1 MPWLI
6 FFLTGVAI
14 IAAAIKLAEYG
25 DAIAYRTGLGQLF
38 IGALL
43 LAGATSAPE
52 LLTMISSI
60 RQGHINL
67 TAGDLFGSSMFNMLL
82 LGVLD
87 IAFYKTRILRRVA
100 LRHALTASLGIL
112 LTGLAVFFIL
122 ADIKWMIGW
131 INVDSLV
138 MIAIYIV
145 GVWLLRSNPVT
156 GEPQA
161 ALPEE
166 APREIPSL
174 RLAIIGFI
182 AATVALIL
190 VVPWMVRS
198 ASQIAEQSGLGD
210 GFVGMLLI
218 ATVTSLPE
226 LVSVISA
233 VRLKAYDIAVGNLF
247 GSNVFNMFALAMADV
262 FYTEGNFFEAINP
275 AFALAG
281 LLAML
286 LTILGLIGNLAQVE
300 RRIWI
305 VEVDAF
311 LLILGYGLGMLL
323 LFLRGVG
330 GV

>member
-1 MPWLI
+1 MAWLA
-6 FFLTGVAI
+6 FCLSAAVI

-52 LLTMISSI
+52 MLTMISSI
-60 RQGHINL
+60 RQGHIDL

-87 IAFYKTRILRRVA
+87 IAFHQTRILRRVA
-100 LRHALTASLGIL
+100 LRHALTASLGTL
-112 LTGLAVFFIL
+112 LTGMAVFFIL
-122 ADIKWMIGW
+122 ADVQWMIGW

-138 MIAIYIV
+138 MIVAYVV
-145 GVWLLRSNPVT
+145 GVWLLRNNPVT
-156 GEPQA
+156 GA
-161 ALPEE
+161 APEE
-166 APREIPSL
+166 EARGIPSL
-174 RLAIIGFI
+174 RRAIVGFV
-182 AATVALIL
+182 AATAVLVL

-226 LVSVISA
+226 LVAIISA
-233 VRLKAYDIAVGNLF
+233 VRLRAYDIAVGNLF
-247 GSNVFNMFALAMADV
+247 GSNVFNMFALATADIV
-262 FYTEGNFFEAINP
+262 YTGGNFFDAINP

-286 LTILGLIGNLAQVE
+286 LTTLGLIGNLAQVE

-305 VEVDAF
+305 VEVDAL
-311 LLILGYGLGMLL
+311 LLILGYGLGMFILY
-323 LFLRGVG
+323 LRGVG
-330 GV
+330 GA

>member
-161 ALPEE
+161 VLSEE

>member
-6 FFLTGVAI
+6 FFLTGVVI

-43 LAGATSAPE
+43 IAGATSAPE

-87 IAFYKTRILRRVA
+87 IAFHKTRILRRVA
-100 LRHALTASLGIL
+100 LRHALTASLGTL

-156 GEPQA
+156 G
-161 ALPEE
+161 LPEPAVKE
-166 APREIPSL
+166 EELRKVPSL
-174 RLAIIGFI
+174 RGAIIGFV
-182 AATVALIL
+182 AATAVLIL

-262 FYTEGNFFEAINP
+262 IYTDGNFFEAINP

-311 LLILGYGLGMLL
+311 LLILGYALGMLL
-323 LFLRGVG
+323 LYLRGVG

>member
-182 AATVALIL
+182 AATMALIL

>member
-6 FFLTGVAI
+6 FSLTGVLI

-60 RQGHINL
+60 RQGHLNL

-87 IAFYKTRILRRVA
+87 IAFHKTRILRRVA
-100 LRHALTASLGIL
+100 LRHALTASLGTL

-138 MIAIYIV
+138 MIAIYII
-145 GVWLLRSNPVT
+145 GVWLLRTNPVT
-156 GEPQA
+156 GEPKA
-161 ALPEE
+161 ATLDET
-166 APREIPSL
+166 PRSIPTL
-174 RLAIIGFI
+174 RRAIIGFV
-182 AATVALIL
+182 AATAVLML

-198 ASQIAEQSGLGD
+198 AAQIAEQSGLGD

-226 LVSVISA
+226 LVAVISA
-233 VRLKAYDIAVGNLF
+233 MRLKAYDIAVGNLF
-247 GSNVFNMFALAMADV
+247 GSNVFNMFALALADV
-262 FYTEGNFFEAINP
+262 FYIEGNFFEAINP

-305 VEVDAF
+305 VEIDAF
-311 LLILGYGLGMLL
+311 LLILGYALGMLL
-323 LFLRGVG
+323 LYLRGVG

>member
-6 FFLTGVAI
+6 FFLTGVVI

-100 LRHALTASLGIL
+100 LRHALTASLGTL

-156 GEPQA
+156 G
-161 ALPEE
+161 LPEPAVKE
-166 APREIPSL
+166 EELRKVPSL
-174 RLAIIGFI
+174 RGAIIGFV
-182 AATVALIL
+182 AATAVLIL

-262 FYTEGNFFEAINP
+262 IYTDGNFFEAINP

-311 LLILGYGLGMLL
+311 LLILGYALGMLL
-323 LFLRGVG
+323 LYLRGVG

>member
-1 MPWLI
+1 MAWLI
-6 FFLTGVAI
+6 FCLSAAVI

-60 RQGHINL
+60 RQGHIDL
-67 TAGDLFGSSMFNMLL
+67 TAGDLFGSSMLNMLL

-87 IAFYKTRILRRVA
+87 IAFHQTRILRRVA
-100 LRHALTASLGIL
+100 LRHALTASLGTL
-112 LTGLAVFFIL
+112 LTGMAVFFIL
-122 ADIKWMIGW
+122 ADVQWMIGW

-138 MIAIYIV
+138 MIAGYV
-145 GVWLLRSNPVT
+145 AGVWLLRSNPVT
-156 GEPQA
+156 GAPA
-161 ALPEE
+161 TAPAEE
-166 APREIPSL
+166 ARGVPSL
-174 RLAIIGFI
+174 RRAVVGFV
-182 AATVALIL
+182 AATAVLVL

-226 LVSVISA
+226 LVAMISA
-233 VRLKAYDIAVGNLF
+233 VRLRAYDIAVGNLF
-247 GSNVFNMFALAMADV
+247 GSNVFNMFALATADV
-262 FYTEGNFFEAINP
+262 FYTGGNFFEAINP

-286 LTILGLIGNLAQVE
+286 LTTLGLIGNLAQVE

-305 VEVDAF
+305 VEADAL
-311 LLILGYGLGMLL
+311 LLILGYGLGMYLL
-323 LFLRGVG
+323 YLRGVG
-330 GV
+330 GA

>member
-6 FFLTGVAI
+6 FFLTGVVI

-87 IAFYKTRILRRVA
+87 IAFHKTRILRRVA
-100 LRHALTASLGIL
+100 LRHALTASLGTL

-156 GEPQA
+156 G
-161 ALPEE
+161 LPEPAVKE
-166 APREIPSL
+166 EELRKVPSL
-174 RLAIIGFI
+174 RGAIIGFV
-182 AATVALIL
+182 AATAVLIF

-262 FYTEGNFFEAINP
+262 IYTDGNFFEAINP

-311 LLILGYGLGMLL
+311 LLILGYALGMLL
-323 LFLRGVG
+323 LYLRGVG